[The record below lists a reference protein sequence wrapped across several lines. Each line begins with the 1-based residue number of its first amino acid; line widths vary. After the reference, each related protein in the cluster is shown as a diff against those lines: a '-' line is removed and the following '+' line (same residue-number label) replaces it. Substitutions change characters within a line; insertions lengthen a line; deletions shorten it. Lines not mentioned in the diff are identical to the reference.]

1 MNANYDFQ
9 IAKYINCVIQNWLLI
24 PSFYWFSAILLKSF
38 SIVSHITNLPHGW
51 YPHIRSLF
59 ATLSYLLSS
68 LSWWLCK
75 NYVHTPTDV
84 INAQWHVKFG
94 LPFPFETHS
103 QLTIVIDLHVIYCR
117 FLSFPLNTAI
127 IPMAWLLNAMAGRLC
142 TQQTQDLVNS
152 WLMLV
157 MTKEDPVFLTLD
169 WVIYPIVIF
178 LSSLKQ
184 PVDRSDLI

>member
-59 ATLSYLLSS
+59 ASLSYLLSS

-103 QLTIVIDLHVIYCR
+103 QLTIVIDLHVI
-117 FLSFPLNTAI
+117 FLQISVVPTKHSDYSHGLVVERNGWKIVYSADTRPCKQLIDAGNDKRRACFF
-127 IPMAWLLNAMAGRLC
+127 NARLG
-142 TQQTQDLVNS
+142 
-152 WLMLV
+152 
-157 MTKEDPVFLTLD
+157 
-169 WVIYPIVIF
+169 Y
-178 LSSLKQ
+178 LS
-184 PVDRSDLI
+184 DSDFF